1 MIKDP
6 SQLQQISKRDRG
18 YTCFGFSLS
27 STICRIAGIQWELNN
42 FSVNE
47 WMKNNLKSPQRK
59 SEDMNNSISE
69 PHIVLSITHFRCIF
83 KFSCSLFQVC
93 YLPLWGSLWVLGV
106 IGLCFIYCL
115 RIDMELN
122 SLWAGTGA
130 KLKVFTL
137 VKFVTI
143 WVGL

>member
-1 MIKDP
+1 M
-6 SQLQQISKRDRG
+6 
-18 YTCFGFSLS
+18 FGFSLS
-27 STICRIAGIQWELNN
+27 STICRIGGIQWELNN
-42 FSVNE
+42 FSTNE
-47 WMKNNLKSPQRK
+47 WMKNNLKSPQQK
-59 SEDMNNSISE
+59 SEDMNNSTQNLILFS
-69 PHIVLSITHFRCIF
+69 PLHILDVSLNSLAAYFR
-83 KFSCSLFQVC
+83 C